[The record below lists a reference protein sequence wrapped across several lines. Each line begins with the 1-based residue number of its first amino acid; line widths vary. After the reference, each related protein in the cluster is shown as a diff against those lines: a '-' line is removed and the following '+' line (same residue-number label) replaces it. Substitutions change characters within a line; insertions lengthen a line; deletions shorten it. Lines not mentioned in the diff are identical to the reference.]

1 MQQVSGNKLLLVKAR
16 TVDLQSIIKNNE
28 LSMQDA
34 RDTYANK
41 RKASVSNRMTPA
53 EFLALFPS
61 PPTDGSFVTE
71 NAAIAATEIERT
83 ALSGLPVTNERYTK
97 ISALTQGIVDLK
109 NIKLYS
115 LDKYALNV
123 TKPERTLTEAEFLQ
137 LYPLPEPG
145 FTAQL
150 AAIATA
156 RVEVNKLSDFLKTGP
171 FPWPGSY
178 DVDLLAGTAISY
190 P

>member
-1 MQQVSGNKLLLVKAR
+1 MQQVSGNKLLLVKDR
-16 TVDLQSIIKNNE
+16 VVDLQSTIRNIE
-28 LSMQDA
+28 LSMQST

-41 RKASVSNRMTPA
+41 RKASASNRMTQV
-53 EFLALFPS
+53 EFLALFPAA
-61 PPTDGSFVTE
+61 PLDTTFVTE
-71 NAAIAATEIERT
+71 NAEIAAKEIERT
-83 ALSGLPVTNERYTK
+83 ALLMQPVSNDRYTK
-97 ISALTQGIVDLK
+97 ISALTQAIDDLK
-109 NIKLYS
+109 NIKLYA
-115 LDKYALNV
+115 LGKYALNV